1 MKDWSSAQYL
11 KFAKERTQPA
21 IDLVNRIHMDNP
33 RKIIDIGCGPGN
45 STGVLADKFPD
56 AYILGVDKSENMI
69 TAARKNYP
77 TLDFKLCDITIELS
91 SLDGDY
97 DIVFSNACLQWVPD
111 HESILK
117 QLFGLL
123 KNRGILA
130 VQIPMNY
137 NEPIHK
143 IVREIAS
150 SQKWKDCFLNH
161 RIFHTLSPSEYYDIL
176 SDLSDDVNIWET
188 VYYHIMEN
196 HNDIL
201 EWYRGTGLRPY
212 LNALDDDKKTEF
224 ENDTMERIIESY
236 PKQKNGKII
245 FRFPRLFFTAVK
257 M

>member
-1 MKDWSSAQYL
+1 M
-11 KFAKERTQPA
+11 ER
-21 IDLVNRIHMDNP
+21 L
-33 RKIIDIGCGPGN
+33 
-45 STGVLADKFPD
+45 
-56 AYILGVDKSENMI
+56 
-69 TAARKNYP
+69 
-77 TLDFKLCDITIELS
+77 
-91 SLDGDY
+91 
-97 DIVFSNACLQWVPD
+97 
-111 HESILK
+111 
-117 QLFGLL
+117 
-123 KNRGILA
+123 
-130 VQIPMNY
+130 
-137 NEPIHK
+137 
-143 IVREIAS
+143 
-150 SQKWKDCFLNH
+150 FLNH